1 MNLLLDMGKLFQNPL
16 SAAHVGLVVQTSPV
30 QLKHAVR
37 GKFDVFLYS
46 VLKLTVAKIS
56 HVRIW
61 PFFGNWKHVRALIV
75 PGRVF
80 LEWSEGSPG
89 PQMPSTGPWCRR

>member
-1 MNLLLDMGKLFQNPL
+1 MNLLLDVGKLFQNPL

-46 VLKLTVAKIS
+46 VLKLTVAKLGMS
-56 HVRIW
+56 GFAH
-61 PFFGNWKHVRALIV
+61 
-75 PGRVF
+75 F
-80 LEWSEGSPG
+80 LELEAG
-89 PQMPSTGPWCRR
+89 